1 MVAWDCNDNTV
12 ITAANNLTL
21 KVWNSYTGNLIHVLM
36 VRVWRSLQNDCKKTI
51 CDESCCHHDPS
62 LTGPRGWGVCVG
74 ATSIWFKSAFL
85 CWSRRECHR
94 LGSGKRSQN
103 TLLLQYGKPTSCTSI
118 CFIRSY
124 HIWAKLICISIDFL
138 VFIVSHILFVYFDAC
153 LCRSRGRDTV
163 RSLTVSVLQTGST
176 LLALTLMVTCSSS
189 ALALAADTIRYC
201 KPMSVSDTMFRIK

>member
-62 LTGPRGWGVCVG
+62 PTGPWGWGVCVG

-85 CWSRRECHR
+85 CWSRRERHR

-103 TLLLQYGKPTSCTSI
+103 TLLLQYGKPNK
-118 CFIRSY
+118 Y
-124 HIWAKLICISIDFL
+124 ANLLIYWC
-138 VFIVSHILFVYFDAC
+138 FIVSHRLFLYFDVC
-153 LCRSRGRDTV
+153 LCVDRGAGPRCG
-163 RSLTVSVLQTGST
+163 LWL
-176 LLALTLMVTCSSS
+176 
-189 ALALAADTIRYC
+189 
-201 KPMSVSDTMFRIK
+201 